1 MFCPSRLFRAAA
13 TTATELPHLETFP
26 GAACLPTHRA
36 AIWQSD
42 SPPGVRSAQHAAC
55 LFRSPKFRAAQI
67 EKRLHG
73 SFQFQPPE
81 PAHPLTIVRLGAP
94 FSYGICRL
102 HGESR
107 REPWSAASLARPGG
121 SRFCAEEVLAER
133 PERKTG
139 DTFLAGGSRERPTA
153 RFQLSRCLI
162 SDVVGCGHI
171 SSDSREWPVV
181 SFAAGSVA
189 SC

>member
-42 SPPGVRSAQHAAC
+42 SPPGVRSAQQAAC

-121 SRFCAEEVLAER
+121 EPLLRGGSPC
-133 PERKTG
+133 RKTG
-139 DTFLAGGSRERPTA
+139 AKNWRHLFGRRLPGTTHGK
-153 RFQLSRCLI
+153 I
-162 SDVVGCGHI
+162 STIAMPHFGRH
-171 SSDSREWPVV
+171 RLWTHQQ
-181 SFAAGSVA
+181 
-189 SC
+189 